1 MKKKIA
7 FILFPLVLLVGI
19 FLIFNSEPE
28 SIPTASSE
36 LTSNNVNRGH
46 IHGSLVHLEFEEAIT
61 KADLIAM
68 VKIGKVIEEFE
79 EPVPKTLLDATIV
92 EILKG
97 DSETNSIQVLQ
108 HGNSNWIVNDN
119 ELLQEGKQ
127 YLLFLKESAT
137 IEQPNTY
144 WILGEESTI
153 YEDLGNN
160 LLKKIAYPDPSL
172 SSIENVSMSKKFN
185 TESDNDIEVQIL
197 DQSLFYKLIQNEVNN
212 N

>member
-1 MKKKIA
+1 MKKKIV
-7 FILFPLVLLVGI
+7 FILFPLVLIVGI
-19 FLIFNSEPE
+19 FLIFKPESE
-28 SIPTASSE
+28 SIPTTSSE
-36 LTSNNVNRGH
+36 LTNNNVNKGH
-46 IHGSLVHLEFEEAIT
+46 IRGELVHLEFEEAIT
-61 KADLIAM
+61 KADLIAK

-79 EPVPKTLLDATIV
+79 EPVPKTLLDTTIV

-108 HGNSNWIVNDN
+108 HGNSKWIVNDN

-127 YLLFLKESAT
+127 YLLFLKESET

-144 WILGEESTI
+144 WILGEESTT

-172 SSIENVSMSKKFN
+172 SSVENVSMSKKFN
-185 TESDNDIEVQIL
+185 TESDTDIEVQIL
-197 DQSLFYKLIQNEVNN
+197 DESLFYKLIQDEVNN